1 MMPKLIINVI
11 DDEEKTKEKSITI
24 NCNSIDMVAVFDN
37 GCYGWTRDYKT
48 NDMFLKVQ
56 QNYANERLKTK
67 GHLFLNEVHDMLGLP
82 RTKIGQLVGW
92 VYKDGKYVDFG
103 LNGKLNE
110 RFNNG
115 DSNTATLEF
124 NVDGVILD
132 KF

>member
-1 MMPKLIINVI
+1 
-11 DDEEKTKEKSITI
+11 
-24 NCNSIDMVAVFDN
+24 
-37 GCYGWTRDYKT
+37 
-48 NDMFLKVQ
+48 MFLKVQ

-67 GHLFLNEVHDMLGLP
+67 GHLFLNEVRDMLGLP

-124 NVDGVILD
+124 NVDGIILD